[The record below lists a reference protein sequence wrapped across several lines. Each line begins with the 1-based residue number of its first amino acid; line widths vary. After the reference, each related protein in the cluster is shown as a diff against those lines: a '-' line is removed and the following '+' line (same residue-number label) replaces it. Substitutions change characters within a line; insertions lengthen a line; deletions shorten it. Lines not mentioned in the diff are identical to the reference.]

1 MANKILLCGLN
12 GAGKSTLGR
21 KLAEV
26 SGWKFAD
33 AEDYYFPHPGDYT
46 FSRTKEEVTALL
58 LRDLERHGSFIFA
71 SVRGDFGEAVVS
83 RFTHAVLVAAPRGLR
98 LERVRARS
106 KKEDPAFVDMVSRRP
121 ESLVEDWLTTLAL
134 PVIRV
139 DGTRP
144 PEENAAYI
152 LRSL

>member
-1 MANKILLCGLN
+1 MGNKILLCGLN

-21 KLAEV
+21 KLAEIT
-26 SGWKFAD
+26 GWKFAD
-33 AEDYYFPHPGDYT
+33 AEDYTFPRPGDYT
-46 FSRTKEEVTALL
+46 FSRAKEEVAEML
-58 LRDLERHGSFIFA
+58 LRDLERYDSFLFA

-98 LERVRARS
+98 LERVKARS
-106 KKEDPAFVDMVSRRP
+106 MESGTAFIDMVARRP
-121 ESLVEDWLTTLAL
+121 ESLVEDWLAALSL

-144 PEENAAYI
+144 PEENAKYI
-152 LRSL
+152 LQRL